1 MSRVNKIK
9 ILSHRRWKLSKETLT
24 PLYRSLIGSIIEY
37 SFLTV
42 SEISISTLNFLQA
55 IQNQAIRLIYNLD
68 NKTSSHT
75 LNKISNIKP
84 IL

>member
-55 IQNQAIRLIYNLD
+55 IQNQAIRLIYNQD
-68 NKTSSHT
+68 KQPHP
-75 LNKISNIKP
+75 K
-84 IL
+84 